1 MQAKR
6 AIIAALAILISS
18 SVLAAKAPK
27 TPVDKWTCS
36 DFLEMDEEYRPSAVF
51 FVEGF
56 TKSGIPV
63 DAVMDVDGT
72 LTTTPRV
79 VQACTENPQASFVNT
94 IKSAKD
100 KKP

>member
-1 MQAKR
+1 MQAKQ
-6 AIIAALAILISS
+6 AFIATLAILVSS

-36 DFLEMDEEYRPSAVF
+36 DFLEMDEEYQPSAVF

-56 TKSGIPV
+56 TKSGTPV

-72 LTTTPRV
+72 LTQTPRV
-79 VQACTENPQASFVNT
+79 VDACTENPQASFVNT
-94 IKSAKD
+94 IKSTKG
-100 KKP
+100 KQP